1 VRVAAPT
8 EQIAYVCGLAVDAP
22 LVYGDRPKAAT
33 FSRLFNASSAA
44 ELDAAFGAQ
53 TASNYDS
60 LTGADDSGSAGDDDV
75 FERVVLRERDAFLYH
90 ALRSQARAAGAGKAI
105 VGVLGSAHLSAVAAM
120 FASKRELPDLGPLL
134 APPPAS
140 ASGED
145 ASYGVR
151 RAILE
156 RLLALRCPPEVA
168 EEATVALGPLPA
180 QHVGTFEAT
189 SEVYGSC
196 RMMLATLDREQL
208 ARVACGAGGSDLFE
222 TLAPIRALRPSLGG
236 PGCSED
242 VLQQLRAHTG
252 LAL

>member
-8 EQIAYVCGLAVDAP
+8 EQIAYVCALAVDAP

-33 FSRLFNASSAA
+33 FGRLFDASSAA

-53 TASNYDS
+53 TASNYDD
-60 LTGADDSGSAGDDDV
+60 LTGADGSSGASADDV

-90 ALRSQARAAGAGKAI
+90 ALRTQARAAGAGKAI
-105 VGVLGSAHLSAVAAM
+105 VGVVGSAHLSAVAAM
-120 FASKRELPDLGPLL
+120 FASKRDLPDLEPLL
-134 APPPAS
+134 APPPAG
-140 ASGED
+140 AAGED
-145 ASYGVR
+145 ALYGVR
-151 RAILE
+151 RALLE

-168 EEATVALGPLPA
+168 EEAMATLGPLPA
-180 QHVGTFEAT
+180 QHVGAYEAT

-208 ARVACGAGGSDLFE
+208 GRVACGAGGADLYDV
-222 TLAPIRALRPSLGG
+222 LAPVRALRPSLGG
-236 PGCSED
+236 PGCSEE